1 METLASDRRFHA
13 AALHA
18 LCMCYAKI
26 HPQPADDPA
35 RSLWMRACSALTVF
49 LDDEPV
55 VVTCF
60 RLASLIGTRI
70 VSSQSAT
77 CFQAVVAAMRAH
89 ASSAPV
95 QEYGC
100 QALCNMT
107 YNNVDNKI
115 KAGSAGAVECVAA
128 AMRTHAGHAGVQE
141 HGCWALTSMTSVNDD
156 NSVKAG
162 SAGAIECVAAAM
174 RTHAGHA
181 GVQVQAAAA
190 LEALALLEGGRGP

>member
-1 METLASDRRFHA
+1 
-13 AALHA
+13 
-18 LCMCYAKI
+18 
-26 HPQPADDPA
+26 
-35 RSLWMRACSALTVF
+35 
-49 LDDEPV
+49 
-55 VVTCF
+55 
-60 RLASLIGTRI
+60 
-70 VSSQSAT
+70 
-77 CFQAVVAAMRAH
+77 
-89 ASSAPV
+89 
-95 QEYGC
+95 
-100 QALCNMT
+100 MT